1 MIIFIKRIKNKN
13 ACTLF
18 VVGYNKVV
26 LEIRIN
32 KTPTPAGGP
41 NKTSRLKEKERRWKI
56 SAAGLASPPCSLSIV
71 L

>member
-1 MIIFIKRIKNKN
+1 MIMFLKRIKNKN

-26 LEIRIN
+26 LEIRAN
-32 KTPTPAGGP
+32 
-41 NKTSRLKEKERRWKI
+41 EKEGRKKK
-56 SAAGLASPPCSLSIV
+56 SAAGLASLPCQLLFV